1 MVNLESPDDSAS
13 GGIDP
18 QPTVAMGLHLG
29 VMPVQPKPCH
39 SQYMEVDAMG
49 VIESSVAGTP
59 AKERKLRREIGLVG
73 LMFCSVGSII
83 GSGWLFGALNA
94 SLIAGPAAL
103 ISWIIGGGAVIL
115 LALIHAELGG
125 MYPVAGGSARFPHY
139 AFGSMIGF
147 AAGWFAFLGAVTT
160 APIEVEAAL
169 QYATNYVSSLTTISA
184 GLPVLTAFGYVVA
197 AVLMLIFSAINI
209 MGVKWLSETNKI
221 AVWWKIAIP
230 LLTVVVLLV
239 TSFHPGN
246 FTAGGGFMPFGWKGV
261 FSAIATGGV
270 IFAYLGFEQ
279 AIQLGAE
286 SQNPRR
292 NIPLAV
298 ISSMILGVILYIAL
312 QIAFTAALD
321 PASLQKGWGAVAFK
335 GKGVLFGPF
344 AGLATSL
351 GLGWLAF
358 LLYTDAII
366 SPGGTGLLYV
376 GTSSRLTYAL
386 SRNRY
391 IPAIGSL
398 LSSRGVPIYAI
409 AFSFLCGMFIF
420 LPFPGWQQLVGF
432 ISSATVIAYAM
443 APLAMGALR
452 LQEPDRER
460 PFRLP
465 GGTVL
470 APVGFIIANEI
481 ILFSGWAVVWKL
493 IAAILIGF
501 VLLAIS
507 FATSAPERRPS
518 LDWASAAWLWPYLIG
533 LGVISYLGSFDFHKP
548 NSVPIFGLKGP
559 VNDLTFGWDMFAM
572 AVFSVVIY
580 MLAIRVRLPQERVQE
595 YIGDLAAEAE

>member
-1 MVNLESPDDSAS
+1 
-13 GGIDP
+13 
-18 QPTVAMGLHLG
+18 
-29 VMPVQPKPCH
+29 
-39 SQYMEVDAMG
+39 MG
-49 VIESSVAGTP
+49 VIETGISGRPIA
-59 AKERKLRREIGLVG
+59 ERKLRRDVGLVG
-73 LMFCSVGSII
+73 LMFTSVGSII

-94 SLIAGPAAL
+94 SLVAGPAAL
-103 ISWIIGGGAVIL
+103 ISWIIGGAAVIL

-169 QYATNYVSSLTTISA
+169 QYASNYISGLTTISG
-184 GLPVLTAFGYVVA
+184 GLPVLTLLGYVVA
-197 AVLMLIFSAINI
+197 AVLMLIFSGINI
-209 MGVKWLSETNKI
+209 MGVKWLSETNKTC
-221 AVWWKIAIP
+221 VWWKIAIP
-230 LLTVVVLLV
+230 FLAVVVLLV
-239 TSFHPGN
+239 SSFHLGN
-246 FTAGGGFMPFGWKGV
+246 FTAGGGFMPFGLKGV

-286 SQNPRR
+286 SQNPSR

-298 ISSMILGVILYIAL
+298 IGSMILGVILYIAL

-321 PASLQKGWGAVAFK
+321 PASLAKGWSSVAFK

-344 AGLATSL
+344 AGLAVTL
-351 GLGWLAF
+351 GIGWLAF

-376 GTSSRLTYAL
+376 GTSARLTFAL

-391 IPAIGSL
+391 IPAVGAQ
-398 LSSRGVPIYAI
+398 LSTRGVPVYAI

-432 ISSATVIAYAM
+432 ITSATVIAYAM

-460 PFRLP
+460 PFQLA
-465 GGTVL
+465 GGGML
-470 APVGFIIANEI
+470 APVGFIVANEI
-481 ILFSGWAVVWKL
+481 ILFSGWVVVWKL
-493 IAAILIGF
+493 IVAIIIGF
-501 VLLAIS
+501 ILLGIS

-518 LDWASAAWLWPYLIG
+518 LDWASAVWLWPYLIG
-533 LGVISYLGSFDFHKP
+533 LVVISYLSSFDIHKT
-548 NSVPIFGLKGP
+548 NSIPIIGLNGP
-559 VNDLTFGWDMFAM
+559 RNDLTFGWDMLVM
-572 AVFSVVIY
+572 AVFSAAIY
-580 MLAIRVRLPQERVQE
+580 FFAIRSRLPDQRVKE
-595 YIGDLAAEAE
+595 YVGDLTAEAE

>member
-1 MVNLESPDDSAS
+1 
-13 GGIDP
+13 
-18 QPTVAMGLHLG
+18 
-29 VMPVQPKPCH
+29 
-39 SQYMEVDAMG
+39 MG
-49 VIESSVAGTP
+49 VIGSSIAAAPVA
-59 AKERKLRREIGLVG
+59 ERKMRRDIGLVG
-73 LMFCSVGSII
+73 LLFTSVGSII

-94 SLIAGPAAL
+94 SLVAGPAAL
-103 ISWIIGGGAVIL
+103 ISWILGGAAVIL

-169 QYATNYVSSLTTISA
+169 QYASNYVKGLTSVVG
-184 GLPVLTAFGYVVA
+184 GLPVLTALGYAVA
-197 AVLMLIFSAINI
+197 AALMLLFSAINI
-209 MGVKWLSETNKI
+209 MGVKWLSETNKV

-230 LLTVVVLLV
+230 LLTIVVLLV
-239 TSFHPGN
+239 TSFHLGN
-246 FTAGGGFMPFGWKGV
+246 FSAGGGFMPFGWKGV
-261 FSAIATGGV
+261 FQAIATGGV

-286 SQNPRR
+286 SQNPTR
-292 NIPLAV
+292 NIPIAV
-298 ISSMILGVILYIAL
+298 IGSMILGVILYIAL
-312 QIAFTAALD
+312 EIAFTAALN
-321 PASLQKGWGAVAFK
+321 PASLAKGWSAVAFS
-335 GKGVLFGPF
+335 GTGEIFGPF
-344 AGLATSL
+344 AALSVAL

-376 GTSSRLTYAL
+376 GTSSRLTFAL
-386 SRNRY
+386 ARNRY
-391 IPAIGSL
+391 IPDLGAQ
-398 LSSRGVPIYAI
+398 LSTRGVPVYAI
-409 AFSFLCGMFIF
+409 AFSFLCGMLVF

-452 LQEPDRER
+452 LQDPARVR

-470 APVGFIIANEI
+470 APLGFVVANEI

-493 IAAILIGF
+493 IVAILIGF
-501 VLLAIS
+501 VLLGIS
-507 FATSAPERRPS
+507 FVTSRPERRPS
-518 LDWASAAWLWPYLIG
+518 LDWSSAAWLWPYLLG
-533 LGVISYLGSFDFHKP
+533 LGAISYLSSFDIHTLS
-548 NSVPIFGLKGP
+548 SVPLIGLVGP
-559 VNDLTFGWDMFAM
+559 RNVLPFGWDILAM
-572 AVFSVVIY
+572 AVFSVIIY
-580 MLAIRVRLPQERVQE
+580 VLAIRVRLSDQRVAE
-595 YIGDLAAEAE
+595 YIGDLTAEAD